1 LGERARPARAWHEPR
16 PGVVRGQG
24 VNLAIPG
31 YLIDQIRQSNNIVEV
46 ISEYLPLKKA
56 GSNFRA
62 LCPFHQEKTPSFM
75 VSPQK
80 EIFHCFGCGEGG
92 NVFNFLMK
100 HEKISFIEAVER
112 LAERAGISLPKDKA
126 SQEDASRI
134 SEEKKSLFE
143 INHYAADF
151 FHKCLKSASSA
162 QKAREYL
169 KKRGL
174 GEETINNFG
183 LGYAPGSGGGLL
195 EPAVNRGYSKE
206 LLEKAGLITFSEKR
220 NHYCDLFFDRI
231 IFPISDVQS
240 RIIGF
245 GGRALGDQSP
255 KYLNSPETAV
265 FSKGKT
271 LYALNRAK
279 ESIQKK
285 NQVIILE
292 GYTDV
297 LTCHEFGIEN
307 SVATLGT
314 ALTSDHVSII
324 SRYAEQVVIVY
335 DADTAGIK
343 AALRGL
349 DMFIRSGLKVRVVAL
364 PQGSDPDDFLR
375 SQGVEKFQREISQ
388 SLSLVDYRIK
398 LVLQTTDLN
407 SSEGKV
413 VLVEEVLPTI
423 ARIKNLIEQK
433 EEIKKLSRLISVDE
447 ETLLLELGRINRKTY
462 QWEEPSYREELTR
475 DFRNSTSQQGILKAE
490 KGLVQVMINYPEEI
504 ETIRV
509 EITPK
514 DFLISDLSRIVKVIY
529 ELYDKKEPIN
539 PAIIMD
545 RIYSEDLQFSSQ
557 INQIIASLGIEE
569 KKAEFSPGTVNA
581 LIERIKIHRSEEEKE
596 KIREELATLLDTG
609 LPVEPEKLEK
619 FQELT
624 KRLKGSKN
632 ERLSRKNF

>member
-1 LGERARPARAWHEPR
+1 M
-16 PGVVRGQG
+16 
-24 VNLAIPG
+24 AIPG
-31 YLIDQIRQSNNIVEV
+31 YLIDQIRQSNNIIEV

-56 GSNFRA
+56 GSNFSA

-134 SEEKKSLFE
+134 SEERKSFFE

-151 FHKCLKSASSA
+151 FHRCLKSASSA
-162 QKAREYL
+162 QKARDYL
-169 KKRGL
+169 KKRGF

-183 LGYAPGSGGGLL
+183 LGYAPGSGKGLL
-195 EPAVNRGYSKE
+195 EAAVDRGYSKA

-297 LTCHEFGIEN
+297 LTCHEFGIED

-314 ALTSDHVSII
+314 ALTSDHVSTI
-324 SRYAEQVVIVY
+324 SRYAEQVIIVY
-335 DADTAGIK
+335 DADTAGVK

-349 DMFIRSGLKVRVVAL
+349 DMLIGSGLKVRVVAL

-375 SQGVEKFQREISQ
+375 SHGVEKFQRELSQ

-398 LVLQTTDLN
+398 LVSQTTDLN

-423 ARIKNLIEQK
+423 ARTKNLIEQK
-433 EEIKKLSRLISVDE
+433 EEIKKVSRLISVDE

-462 QWEEPSYREELTR
+462 RWEDPSYREELTR
-475 DFRNSTSQQGILKAE
+475 DFRDSTSQQGILKAE

-509 EITPK
+509 EVTPK
-514 DFLISDLSRIVKVIY
+514 DFLISDLSKIVKVIY
-529 ELYDKKEPIN
+529 ELYDKKEPIK

-545 RIYSEDLQFSSQ
+545 RIYNEDLQFSSQ
-557 INQIIASLGIEE
+557 INQIIASVAIEE
-569 KKAEFSPGTVNA
+569 KKAEFLPGTVNA

-609 LPVEPEKLEK
+609 LSVEPEKLEK

-632 ERLSRKNF
+632 EKLSRKNF